1 VAKRRPTAGLEP
13 LRVLSTDPVKQSTLQ
28 AAIIST
34 IDPTLG
40 RRDNLRRIAPS
51 ITR

>member
-1 VAKRRPTAGLEP
+1 
-13 LRVLSTDPVKQSTLQ
+13 VLSTDPVKQSTLQ